1 MVEREEKGKTIT
13 IKINGKN
20 HTFQDSKRQENKRM
34 EGENHRDP
42 LMEETDPNHTYDYPS
57 ALEAAASK
65 ETADEENFDWILPDE
80 SSDFNMDVQEY
91 KMAKQPKKQNQKGIG
106 TISKNFKKNN
116 RHGMR
121 SSVFLTVFFAILL
134 GTSFGLLLLKL
145 VITENEIA
153 SDQPVIAEPIPEK
166 TEDTPAG
173 GGGTESITLEPLSTF
188 VVQGGVFSN
197 KEAADQMKDE
207 AVQLGAPAQVVEMN
221 GQAILYV
228 SVADS
233 IEHAKEIGAQLKNKG
248 IEVFAKPITFDGKTL
263 KDLQGQDRKV
273 MEAAG
278 AIYQSLAAGAAEAAV
293 SQTISAATLENAE
306 KQGSILKDITE
317 DKLKHDGVISIKA
330 ELDQALG
337 QLRAFKQTPDPS
349 IQTKLQQ
356 HLLAFLAAYH
366 SM

>member
-20 HTFQDSKRQENKRM
+20 HTFQDTERQENKRM
-34 EGENHRDP
+34 EAENHRDP
-42 LMEETDPNHTYDYPS
+42 LIEETDQNNKYDYSS
-57 ALEAAASK
+57 ALEAAATK
-65 ETADEENFDWILPDE
+65 EAADEENFDWILPDE

-91 KMAKQPKKQNQKGIG
+91 KIAKQPKKQNQKGIG
-106 TISKNFKKNN
+106 SISKNFKKNN
-116 RHGMR
+116 RNGML

-173 GGGTESITLEPLSTF
+173 GGGTETITLEPLSTF

-197 KEAADQMKDE
+197 KAAADQMKDE

-263 KDLQGQDRKV
+263 KDLKGEDKKV

-278 AIYQSLAAGAAEAAV
+278 AIYQSLSVGASEAAA
-293 SQTISAATLENAE
+293 SQTISASTLENAE

-317 DKLKHDGVISIKA
+317 DKLKHDGVISIKE

-337 QLRAFKQTPDPS
+337 QLRAFKQKGEPS
-349 IQTKLQQ
+349 IQIKLQQ

>member
-1 MVEREEKGKTIT
+1 MEREEKGKTIT

-20 HTFQDSKRQENKRM
+20 HTFQDTECQENKRLK
-34 EGENHRDP
+34 GENHRDP
-42 LMEETDPNHTYDYPS
+42 LIEETDQNNKYDYSS

-91 KMAKQPKKQNQKGIG
+91 KITKQPKKQNQKGIG
-106 TISKNFKKNN
+106 TIGKNFKKNN
-116 RHGMR
+116 RNGML

-145 VITENEIA
+145 VITENEMVV
-153 SDQPVIAEPIPEK
+153 DQPVTAEPAPEK

-173 GGGTESITLEPLSTF
+173 GTETITLEPLSTF

-197 KEAADQMKDE
+197 KEAADQIKDE

-248 IEVFAKPITFDGKTL
+248 IEVFAKPVTFDGKTL
-263 KDLQGQDRKV
+263 NDLQGEDRKV

-278 AIYQSLAAGAAEAAV
+278 AVYQSLAAGASEAAA
-293 SQTISAATLENAE
+293 SQTISASTLENAE

-317 DKLKHDGVISIKA
+317 DKLKHNGVISIKA